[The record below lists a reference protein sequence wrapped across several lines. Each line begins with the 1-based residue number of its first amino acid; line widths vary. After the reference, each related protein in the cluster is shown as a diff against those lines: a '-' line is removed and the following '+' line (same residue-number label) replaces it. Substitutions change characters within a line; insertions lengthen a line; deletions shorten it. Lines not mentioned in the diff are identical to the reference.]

1 MQLFKDLYQYR
12 ELLKSNVKKDIRGK
26 YKGSFLGVLWSFIN
40 PLLQVVVYAIV
51 FPYLMPR
58 SGEDNY
64 LIYLVTAII
73 PWTYFT
79 NSIIQG
85 ITSIRYNAG
94 ILKKVY
100 FPREIL
106 PISVIVSG
114 FINFLISCIIVFVFL
129 IGSGVGISWHIIY
142 LPFIALFQGLFS
154 LGLVFALSAIN
165 VYIKDT
171 EYIATFVINMLFY
184 GTPILYKVN
193 SFNNAPA
200 ILIKLV
206 NLNPLTQFIYAFRD
220 AFMYHRNPDFIVLL
234 GLFVLSL
241 ITAILG
247 YLIFKKLEKG
257 FAEEL

>member
-12 ELLKSNVKKDIRGK
+12 ELLKSNVKKEIRGK
-26 YKGSFLGVLWSFIN
+26 YKGSILGVLWSFIN
-40 PLLQVVVYAIV
+40 PLLQVAVYAIV

-85 ITSIRYNAG
+85 ITSVRYNAG

-106 PISVIVSG
+106 PISVITSG

-129 IGSGVGISWHIIY
+129 IGSGTGLSWHIIL
-142 LPFIALFQGLFS
+142 LPLIALFQGLFS
-154 LGLVFALSAIN
+154 LGIVFALSAIN

-171 EYIATFVINMLFY
+171 EYIATFIINMLFY
-184 GTPILYKVN
+184 GTPILYKVS
-193 SFNNAPA
+193 SFTNAPDF
-200 ILIKLV
+200 LIKMV
-206 NLNPLTQFIYAFRD
+206 NLNPLTHFIYAYRNV
-220 AFMYHRNPDFIVLL
+220 FMYHVNPGFVTLAGL
-234 GLFVLSL
+234 GILSL
-241 ITAILG
+241 VSAFIG
-247 YLIFKKLEKG
+247 YIIFKKLEKG